1 MQFLVDVVQAKPLL
15 RNDPTCQSLI
25 LEALNYHLLP
35 ERRSQFQTMRTQP
48 RKSTVGILY
57 AVGGMD
63 SDKGATSIEEYN
75 LRTNTWTSRAKIT
88 NRRLQFGAAII
99 NSKIY
104 IIGGRDGYKTLNTAE
119 CFDLKTST
127 WSTLP
132 LMSTS
137 RHGLGRLRA
146 RCYRRL
152 I

>member
-1 MQFLVDVVQAKPLL
+1 
-15 RNDPTCQSLI
+15 
-25 LEALNYHLLP
+25 
-35 ERRSQFQTMRTQP
+35 MRTQP

-57 AVGGMD
+57 TVGGMD
-63 SDKGATSIEEYN
+63 GDKGATTIEEYN
-75 LRTNTWTSRAKIT
+75 LRTNTWTSRVKIS

-127 WSTLP
+127 WSPLP

-137 RHGLGRLRA
+137 RHGVGKLLQ
-146 RCYRRL
+146 
-152 I
+152 